1 MAFLPRLE
9 CRYMF
14 ANEQTIQYLGTPATC
29 SFLGCWI
36 AAVFNLSSF
45 IVAIHDMNS
54 VTRLNGL
61 QTYYLTG
68 GSTGL
73 VVMGGGSLYE
83 GLGFEFRH
91 RILDGHFFTLICCKI
106 ALMLVWKRLK
116 INEKEAGDDPLKKLI
131 MLQNYRKHYGNT
143 GYILSQHLVTLSM
156 IQFVIWQVLR
166 QTTQSPILPIVS
178 ELYLVNIQISY
189 AWN

>member
-14 ANEQTIQYLGTPATC
+14 AYEQTIQYLGTAATC

-73 VVMGGGSLYE
+73 LVMGGGSLYE

-91 RILDGHFFTLICCKI
+91 RILDGNFFTLICCKI
-106 ALMLVWKRLK
+106 AMMLVWKRLK

>member
-1 MAFLPRLE
+1 MFLLGLLNCGRIQLVQFH
-9 CRYMF
+9 RR
-14 ANEQTIQYLGTPATC
+14 NTWHEQCDQIGL
-29 SFLGCWI
+29 FFEWI
-36 AAVFNLSSF
+36 ANLLSYGREHWSIGYGRRL
-45 IVAIHDMNS
+45 IVWRPWVRIPAP
-54 VTRLNGL
+54 
-61 QTYYLTG
+61 YTG
-68 GSTGL
+68 WT
-73 VVMGGGSLYE
+73 
-83 GLGFEFRH
+83 
-91 RILDGHFFTLICCKI
+91 FFTLICCKI